1 MQGLLRSRHCRAA
14 LCAVALAALAPS
26 NTVRGQDHLAA
37 AKELYRSAAFDDA
50 LTSLEILRDRMSATA
65 PQRRDVERYRAF
77 CLIALGRDPEA
88 AHAIEGILLA
98 EPAYHPSDPEV
109 SPRVGAA
116 FRDIRRRILP
126 SIARG
131 AYAAAR
137 GSFDRKEYGSAAIEF
152 ARVLT
157 IMEDAEI
164 ASADDEPSAIDLRLL
179 AEGFGELSRAHAS
192 ASQR

>member
-1 MQGLLRSRHCRAA
+1 MRQGFLLTAICA
-14 LCAVALAALAPS
+14 LAVATLAPS
-26 NTVRGQDHLAA
+26 TSIGAQDQLAA

-65 PQRRDVERYRAF
+65 PQRREVERYRAF
-77 CLIALGRDPEA
+77 CLIALGRNPEA
-88 AHAIEGILLA
+88 AHAIEAILLA
-98 EPAYHPSDPEV
+98 EPAYHPSDAEV
-109 SPRVGAA
+109 SPRVGLA

-126 SIARG
+126 SMARG

-137 GSFDRKEYGSAAIEF
+137 GSFDRKEYGAAATEF

-157 IMEDAEI
+157 IMEDAEMG
-164 ASADDEPSAIDLRLL
+164 SENDEPSEIDLRLL
-179 AEGFGELSRAHAS
+179 AEGFGELSRAHAI